1 MSVILHAGRITTKL
15 YRYRE
20 CPKGCCSQS
29 VSGEVGME
37 LHIPGG
43 KFLINLVLKIYSDVG

>member
-1 MSVILHAGRITTKL
+1 
-15 YRYRE
+15 
-20 CPKGCCSQS
+20 
-29 VSGEVGME
+29 ME